1 MNSSR
6 TLLRRVPA
14 WAVILMAGCG
24 SPVSWTSPFDP
35 GSNPSL
41 SGQTPRA
48 HAPAK
53 VLPDSPVDPANLSGS
68 EDLTPFAARILRLD
82 AAVKPVTEEMFRK
95 LNAVLEEA
103 CTAIRKL
110 DSMGNGNSHRDRRQA
125 EARFRAV
132 DAVLIQHGFLY
143 PEDRAVDLLADAL
156 VPFRMEAGQRQ
167 AFEAQPENQ
176 RRLAMVAERFPG
188 PFHRLDC
195 DTACFLYLAVAE
207 RLKLPW
213 HLVFIPSHDRK
224 PGHTFVR
231 WREGSRSLNWE
242 TMNGVVR
249 TDESYVEEWR
259 IQPAEIREKCALA
272 DLSMREALG
281 CARYLLAVQYERR
294 NQPEA
299 ALRECA
305 LALEM
310 FPGNLD
316 ARRQFAW
323 LTATAPGLRV
333 RDHDA
338 AITHAR
344 FAARLAGD
352 ADSQDTLAAAYASA
366 GRFDLAVKAEGAAI
380 AISTGTE
387 ASLAG
392 YRHRLA
398 LYRQQK
404 AYRQPADAP

>member
-1 MNSSR
+1 M
-6 TLLRRVPA
+6 
-14 WAVILMAGCG
+14 
-24 SPVSWTSPFDP
+24 PVSWTSPFDP
-35 GSNPSL
+35 GSHLSL

-48 HAPAK
+48 QAAARGVPDPPA
-53 VLPDSPVDPANLSGS
+53 DPGRVSDS
-68 EDLTPFAARILRLD
+68 EDPSSVAVRILRLD
-82 AAVKPVTEEMFRK
+82 AALKPVTDEMFRK
-95 LNAVLEEA
+95 LDAVLDDA
-103 CTAIRKL
+103 CAAIRNL
-110 DSMGNGNSHRDRRQA
+110 GSPGSGNGRRDRRHA
-125 EARFRAV
+125 EAQLRAV
-132 DAVLIQHGFLY
+132 DAVLIRHGFLY
-143 PEDRAVDLLADAL
+143 PENGAVDLLADAL
-156 VPFRMEAGQRQ
+156 VPFRMEAGQRS
-167 AFEAQPENQ
+167 AFEAQSGNH
-176 RRLAMVAERFPG
+176 RRLGMVSERFPG

-224 PGHTFVR
+224 PGHAFVR
-231 WREGSRSLNWE
+231 WREGSRFLNWE
-242 TMNGVVR
+242 TMNGAVR
-249 TDESYVEEWR
+249 TDESYAEEWR

-272 DLSMREALG
+272 DLSVREAVG

-305 LALEM
+305 LALEL

-338 AITHAR
+338 AIRHAL

-366 GRFDLAVKAEGAAI
+366 GKFDLAVKAEGAAI

-387 ASLAG
+387 ASIAA

-398 LYRQQK
+398 LYRRQQ
-404 AYRQPADAP
+404 AYRQPAEAP